1 MADPCT
7 TPRGP
12 SSGGEGGSCVLPA
25 QLRGEDG
32 VQRAGAGRRRSRHCG
47 AVILPSQKRMC
58 HPYCGWAALKCART
72 TLKEVGPLL
81 GVVGPPLSEAGPPGP
96 PLGPPSREVVQPLSE
111 VGPSLSEVGPPLDDA
126 EVDGGDEVGSIGRC
140 R

>member
-47 AVILPSQKRMC
+47 AVILPSQ
-58 HPYCGWAALKCART
+58 
-72 TLKEVGPLL
+72 
-81 GVVGPPLSEAGPPGP
+81 SEESAGSG
-96 PLGPPSREVVQPLSE
+96 LYMKHIPSRE
-111 VGPSLSEVGPPLDDA
+111 
-126 EVDGGDEVGSIGRC
+126 
-140 R
+140 